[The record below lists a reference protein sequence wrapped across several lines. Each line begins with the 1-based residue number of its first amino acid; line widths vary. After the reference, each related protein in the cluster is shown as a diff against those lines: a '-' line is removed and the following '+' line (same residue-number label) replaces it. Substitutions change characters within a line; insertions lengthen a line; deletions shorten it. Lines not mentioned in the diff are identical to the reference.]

1 MWCAVAIIANA
12 ARRDNSK
19 FFMMKSLWSSKV
31 LENASC
37 ASMAWNF
44 ERILAPHPCSQNK
57 SVTERLNS
65 AMLTSTVSN
74 WCSTVTD
81 CSLEDIVSSS
91 PNARNWFR
99 IECQRLSSRCTWVSH
114 VVGGHPGDA
123 PMSKAGCVYI
133 YYVIWQ
139 QWSRIAL
146 SHRCVIKGNL
156 SWARCSLGSQM
167 CVVKWLN

>member
-81 CSLEDIVSSS
+81 CSMEDIVSSS

-99 IECQRLSSRCTWVSH
+99 IECQFLPAAFFTMYLSITCGWRSSRRRADEQSRMCI
-114 VVGGHPGDA
+114 
-123 PMSKAGCVYI
+123 YI
-133 YYVIWQ
+133 LCDRTTMKPNCSISQVCDERQ
-139 QWSRIAL
+139 PKL
-146 SHRCVIKGNL
+146 SQVQ
-156 SWARCSLGSQM
+156 LG
-167 CVVKWLN
+167 